1 VSALTRVLRA
11 TDHVVIARRFLFSGL
26 LFLAVGG
33 ALAMIM
39 RWQWA
44 FPGKPVPLVGGLLFP
59 GAGGVVTPPAYTA
72 LFTSHGLVMIFFA
85 ITPILIGG
93 VGTLAVPLAIG
104 ARGTALPRL
113 TAWSFW
119 LTAAA
124 QVCALASLA
133 APSGAPS
140 AGWSSFPPLSTG
152 SGAPGAGQTL
162 IMVAILLAGAANAL
176 GAISLV
182 TTVVAGRA
190 PGMGFMRMPLV
201 VWGSLL
207 TSVLT
212 ALFSPILVAAT
223 ALLLCDRVLGT
234 AFFAGGTGDP
244 LLYQHLFWIFGHPEV
259 YILILPVWG
268 IVGDFT
274 ARFSGKPPF
283 WYRGQVLAMIAVASM
298 SALVYGHHMFR
309 AGMSPLLGT
318 GFEALTL
325 LISGPA
331 TILYVCWLATLWRGA
346 IRLEPP
352 MLFVFG
358 VLAVLAL
365 GGLSGLFLGAI
376 TADIWLHDTLWVVGH
391 FHLIMAAATL
401 LGSFAAIHYWFPQW
415 FGRMLDRRLA
425 VIHFAGTLVFSI
437 VTFGSL
443 LAAGWAGQPRR
454 YHDASAFAFLEG
466 TQSLSRQTSYA
477 AFALGA
483 FQLVFLLNLVVTLR
497 RGRTAGAEAWDE

>member
-1 VSALTRVLRA
+1 VRPTGSSPDAGRSGPPQGDLWGTILRA
-11 TDHVVIARRFLFSGL
+11 LRSTDHVVIARRFFFSGL
-26 LFLAVGG
+26 LFLLVGG

-44 FPGKPVPLVGGLLFP
+44 FPG
-59 GAGGVVTPPAYTA
+59 AVTPSTYTV
-72 LFTSHGLVMIFFA
+72 LFTTPGLVMIFVA
-85 ITPILIGG
+85 IAPILIGA
-93 VGTLAVPLAIG
+93 VGTLVVPLSIG

-113 TAWSFW
+113 TAASFW

-124 QVCALASLA
+124 QLCALASLA

-140 AGWSSFPPLSTG
+140 AGWTSFPPLSTG
-152 SGAPGAGQTL
+152 SGAPGAGQTW
-162 IMVAILLAGAANAL
+162 IMVAILLAGTANAL

-190 PGMGFMRMPLV
+190 PGMTFTRMPLV

-207 TSVLT
+207 ASVLT
-212 ALFSPILVAAT
+212 ALFSPILVVAT
-223 ALLLCDRVLGT
+223 ALLVCDRVLGT
-234 AFFAGGTGDP
+234 AFFAGGDGDP

-268 IVGDFT
+268 IVGDLT
-274 ARFSGKPPF
+274 ARHAGREPF
-283 WYRGQVLAMIAVASM
+283 WYRGQVFAMISVAAM

-309 AGMSPLLGT
+309 AGMSPLLGA

-331 TILYVCWLATLWRGA
+331 TILYVCWLATLWRGSL
-346 IRLEPP
+346 RLEAPL
-352 MLFVFG
+352 LFAMG
-358 VLAVLAL
+358 VLAVLSL

-401 LGSFAAIHYWFPQW
+401 MGSFAAIHEWFPHL
-415 FGRMLDRRLA
+415 FGGRALGRRLA
-425 VIHFAGTLVFSI
+425 AAHFGGTLVFSI
-437 VTFGSL
+437 LTFGGL

-454 YHDASAFAFLEG
+454 YHDAAAYAFLDG
-466 TQSLSRQTSYA
+466 TKELGRWTSFG

-483 FQLVFLLNLVVTLR
+483 AQLLFLANLIATLR
-497 RGRTAGAEAWDE
+497 RRDA